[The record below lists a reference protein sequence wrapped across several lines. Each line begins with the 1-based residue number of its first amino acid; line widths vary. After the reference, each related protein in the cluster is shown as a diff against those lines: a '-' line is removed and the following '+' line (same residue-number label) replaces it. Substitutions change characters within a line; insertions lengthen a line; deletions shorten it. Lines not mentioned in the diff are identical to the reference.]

1 MSYFS
6 IPPPFAIDK
15 RADKPKGT
23 MLRPIEMTTAP
34 PKAAVPSGVLPSI
47 HAKNSVIYSAVHPT
61 TTEPPKKKTGRPSK
75 ADKMKERKLKASEA
89 IRDLV
94 SDDPTKEDVRKYLE
108 RRIEEL
114 NED

>member
-1 MSYFS
+1 M
-6 IPPPFAIDK
+6 PPAFADK

-34 PKAAVPSGVLPSI
+34 PKAVAPTGVLPSI
-47 HAKNSVIYSAVHPT
+47 HAKNTVIYSAVHPT
-61 TTEPPKKKTGRPSK
+61 TTEPTPKKTGRPSK
-75 ADKMKERKLKASEA
+75 ADKMKERKLRASEA

-108 RRIEEL
+108 KRIAEL